1 MTHNAYKNLSIGTE
15 LIEMLEIA
23 KYIKAYVQKVKEK
36 FAKKK
41 KPNWTSRDQNY
52 NDENKNVQDRNNGRL
67 YIAEWN
73 TSKRNYQQ
81 LNT

>member
-23 KYIKAYVQKVKEK
+23 KYIKAYVQKVEK

-41 KPNWTSRDQNY
+41 KT
-52 NDENKNVQDRNNGRL
+52 
-67 YIAEWN
+67 
-73 TSKRNYQQ
+73 
-81 LNT
+81 